1 MRHVSRWGALVADH
15 DAFAKQYASLLMTLR
30 GSVCLYQGEELALT
44 EADLAYQDLQDPY
57 GIQFWPEFKGR
68 DGCRTPMVWDSQVA
82 QGGFSTVTPWLP
94 VPVEH
99 ILRAVSVQ
107 QGDENSVLEHY
118 RRFLAFRKLYPA
130 FAKGEIEFSE
140 SQEDALIFTREY
152 GNEKILC
159 VFNMS
164 ALETNVSLPAGE
176 WQALTGHGF
185 NSNNYG
191 DKIDIPAWGAYF
203 ARLA

>member
-1 MRHVSRWGALVADH
+1 V
-15 DAFAKQYASLLMTLR
+15 K
-30 GSVCLYQGEELALT
+30 
-44 EADLAYQDLQDPY
+44 
-57 GIQFWPEFKGR
+57 
-68 DGCRTPMVWDSQVA
+68 
-82 QGGFSTVTPWLP
+82 PWLP

-118 RRFLAFRKLYPA
+118 RRFIAFRKQYPA
-130 FAKGEIEFSE
+130 FAKGEIEFE
-140 SQEDALIFTREY
+140 DPQDDALIFTREF
-152 GNEKILC
+152 GNETLLC
-159 VFNMS
+159 IFNMGP
-164 ALETNVSLPAGE
+164 AETNVTLPAGE

-185 NSNNYG
+185 TSNNYG

>member
-1 MRHVSRWGALVADH
+1 
-15 DAFAKQYASLLMTLR
+15 MTLR

-82 QGGFSTVTPWLP
+82 QGGFSTVKPWLP

-140 SQEDALIFTREY
+140 PQEDALIFTREC